1 MPKTLQDASALPP
14 RRLEHNKL
22 SGRELVLV
30 SSASLA
36 RLAVI
41 VIVLQI
47 ATLSAA
53 TQSPTPSLDFEAYR
67 TRVEPIFLKK
77 RPGHAR
83 CVVCHAGSNNAFRLQ
98 PLPAGNT
105 TWTDE
110 QSRQNFEIVSRLV
123 TPGDPASSRLLLHPL
138 SPEAGGDRFHSGGR
152 QFASQND
159 PDWRVLAE
167 WVRNAQIHGS
177 TTP

>member
-1 MPKTLQDASALPP
+1 VTLTT
-14 RRLEHNKL
+14 
-22 SGRELVLV
+22 
-30 SSASLA
+30 LA

-41 VIVLQI
+41 VLFPEMVALF
-47 ATLSAA
+47 AA
-53 TQSPTPSLDFEAYR
+53 GQSPTQSLDFEYYK

-98 PLPAGNT
+98 PLTPGTT
-105 TWTDE
+105 TWTEE
-110 QSRQNFEIVSRLV
+110 QSQRNFEIVSRLV
-123 TPGDPASSRLLLHPL
+123 TPGDPTSSRLLLHPL
-138 SPEAGGDRFHSGGR
+138 SPKGGGDAFHSGGR

-159 PDWRVLAE
+159 PDWRVLAD
-167 WVRNAQIHGS
+167 WVRSTKINAS

>member
-1 MPKTLQDASALPP
+1 MRIGFLCGDSNTTNSF
-14 RRLEHNKL
+14 
-22 SGRELVLV
+22 GREPVLV

-41 VIVLQI
+41 VIVLQT
-47 ATLSAA
+47 AALFAA
-53 TQSPTPSLDFEAYR
+53 TQSPAPSLDFEYYR

-98 PLPAGNT
+98 PLPAGST
-105 TWTDE
+105 TWTEE

-138 SPEAGGDRFHSGGR
+138 SSEAGGDRFHSGGR

-159 PDWRVLAE
+159 PDWRVLAD
-167 WVRNAQIHGS
+167 WVRNAKIGAS